1 LVVSISTRPGGSLE
15 PVPLE
20 LVEAYAVHRAEVR
33 ALLLRL
39 TRDPDAADDMTQ
51 EAFARLARQTA
62 EGRAPTRTRAW
73 LYRVAVNLAHDR
85 GRRASRAERG
95 RCHLVA
101 GYDDRAPAEDDPV
114 RCLLAREERDAMSRV
129 MAGLP
134 RDAREALVMAAS
146 GYTRREI
153 GHRIG
158 RSDLAVRALLCRS
171 RRRVRLALGGPA

>member
-1 LVVSISTRPGGSLE
+1 MSIATRPGGSLE

-20 LVEAYAVHRAEVR
+20 LVEAYATHRTEVR
-33 ALLLRL
+33 SLLLRL

-51 EAFARLARQTA
+51 EAFARLAQQIAR
-62 EGRAPTRTRAW
+62 GRPPARTRAW
-73 LYRVAVNLAHDR
+73 LYRVAVNLAADR

-101 GYDDRAPAEDDPV
+101 GFDDRASAEDDPV
-114 RCLLAREERDAMSRV
+114 RCLLAHEERDAMSRV
-129 MAGLP
+129 MASLP
-134 RDAREALVMAAS
+134 KDAREALVMAAV

-158 RSDLAVRALLCRS
+158 RSDLAVRTLLCRS
-171 RRRVRLALGGPA
+171 RRRVRLALRAPA